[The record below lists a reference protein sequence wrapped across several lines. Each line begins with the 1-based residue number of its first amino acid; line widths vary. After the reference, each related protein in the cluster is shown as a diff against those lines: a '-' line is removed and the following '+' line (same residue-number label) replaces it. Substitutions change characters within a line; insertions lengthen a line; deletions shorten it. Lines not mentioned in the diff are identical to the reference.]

1 MSCSRCRSDVQVVS
15 ALVDGTYYS
24 AICRNCIAGLSSN
37 NGLSSGASGYERRR
51 QYEDYADETV
61 QPYNAAGP
69 NTEFYRLYPEQA
81 EKIFTKDEIEEI
93 RRQI

>member
-1 MSCSRCRSDVQVVS
+1 MSCSQCQSDIQVVS
-15 ALVDGTYYS
+15 ALVDGVYYTN
-24 AICRNCIAGLSSN
+24 ICRNCITSLSPSS
-37 NGLSSGASGYERRR
+37 LMSSGASGYERRR

-81 EKIFTKDEIEEI
+81 EKIFTKDEIEKI